1 MSETNRGRVTELP
14 EEGSKMANEPQK
26 PEAGLSTEMLLK
38 MLIDVQKQAAES
50 NKELAAS
57 ILESRK
63 PYVDPRVLEQKR
75 LALEERQAEIRR
87 ELRRRQLTKQQCPH
101 IRENGTSNISWME
114 HSNNIVKGCLWRLL
128 QRVRHSQ
135 PGRFEIA
142 ASEPKGHQVNGSCGT
157 TRKQPSNRL
166 KNCPPRKR

>member
-1 MSETNRGRVTELP
+1 
-14 EEGSKMANEPQK
+14 MANEPQK

-101 IRENGTSNISWME
+101 VRENGTSSINWME
-114 HSNNIVKGCLWRLL
+114 HSNNIVKGVCGNCFSEFDTRNQADLQLL
-128 QRVRHSQ
+128 RTNPKAIKQM
-135 PGRFEIA
+135 GRA
-142 ASEPKGHQVNGSCGT
+142 GQHAN
-157 TRKQPSNRL
+157 NRQIG
-166 KNCPPRKR
+166 

>member
-1 MSETNRGRVTELP
+1 MSEEKVN
-14 EEGSKMANEPQK
+14 QK

-75 LALEERQAEIRR
+75 LALEERQNEIRR
-87 ELRRRQLTKQQCPH
+87 ELRRRIATKQQCPH
-101 IRENGTSNISWME
+101 VRDNGTSSINWME
-114 HSNNIVKGCLWRLL
+114 HSNNIVKGCCSNCFSEFDTRNADDLKLL
-128 QRVRHSQ
+128 RSN
-135 PGRFEIA
+135 PKAIKSMGRAGQHANNRAIA
-142 ASEPKGHQVNGSCGT
+142 G
-157 TRKQPSNRL
+157 
-166 KNCPPRKR
+166 